1 MTVIEMAVGDE
12 GSRFNTV
19 VAIALITTLLMVL
32 LLPMAFAAG
41 KETSYSAYEDTSD
54 ASQLSDVRTTL
65 GPRGA
70 QIGEGVESQGYNIA
84 NTISTPMLVNDWKK
98 PHLTMLLIVGPEKP
112 IDETEAQAIYD
123 FVTKE
128 GGKVVVA
135 ADNSN
140 ANTLAGMF
148 GLTYY
153 DAPLFDSQQMY
164 GIINEDGDEFMH
176 PTNVW
181 GLQSINKDDSEMQES
196 ERNTGCSDQMIEVKS
211 LDSCRMPVM
220 YRQPTGI
227 KVGALETDDPESSDF
242 IQRDINV
249 LSYASKAAF
258 IDIARDGKEG
268 TLQNDAPGDIALTVR
283 IDYPGIM
290 TSDLLRGAAGDSDS
304 GIGDLTVT
312 GSIVFVADDEVF
324 ANQYWTL
331 SRAEEAGLSDE
342 CTGATCWQNELTGG
356 DFWQGNH
363 AYFHALIWDMME
375 LDNND
380 LANTIKNQRDN
391 FNIVFDESR
400 HVTGVASQPFIET
413 ISTIVLL
420 TSDDFLK
427 WLIILN
433 LGLLLLVSIMVVPE
447 KANWRHVFDLTRF
460 RERPTKLDATQYRQ
474 RVQKAL
480 FAKVR
485 VFYDLTRDQMA
496 LKTPAEVQQMIG
508 DPRLV
513 ELAYS
518 TTRTYSP
525 QELRELL
532 TSIRK
537 WGKK

>member
-1 MTVIEMAVGDE
+1 MTVIKMAVGDE

-41 KETSYSAYEDTSD
+41 KETSYSAYEDSSD

-70 QIGEGVESQGYNIA
+70 QIGDDVESQGYNIA

-164 GIINEDGDEFMH
+164 GILNEDGDEFMH

-181 GLQSINKDDSEMQES
+181 GLHSINKDDSEMQES
-196 ERNTGCSDQMIEVKS
+196 EKNTGCSDQMIENKI
-211 LDSCRMPVM
+211 LDSCRMPM
-220 YRQPTGI
+220 MFRQPTGI
-227 KVGALETDDPESSDF
+227 KVGALETDDPESSDY

-268 TLQNDAPGDIALTVR
+268 TLENDAPGDIALTVR
-283 IDYPGIM
+283 IDYPGIV

-331 SRAEEAGLSDE
+331 SRAMEAGLSDE

-460 RERPTKLDATQYRQ
+460 RERPTKLDSTQYRQ

>member
-1 MTVIEMAVGDE
+1 MTVIEMAVGEE

-98 PHLTMLLIVGPEKP
+98 PHLTMLLVVGPEKP

-128 GGKVVVA
+128 GGKVIVA

-164 GIINEDGDEFMH
+164 GIFNEDGEEFMH

-196 ERNTGCSDQMIEVKS
+196 ERNTGCSDHMIEVKS

-227 KVGALETDDPESSDF
+227 KVGALETDDPESSDY

-268 TLQNDAPGDIALTVR
+268 TLQN
-283 IDYPGIM
+283 
-290 TSDLLRGAAGDSDS
+290 
-304 GIGDLTVT
+304 
-312 GSIVFVADDEVF
+312 
-324 ANQYWTL
+324 
-331 SRAEEAGLSDE
+331 
-342 CTGATCWQNELTGG
+342 
-356 DFWQGNH
+356 
-363 AYFHALIWDMME
+363 
-375 LDNND
+375 
-380 LANTIKNQRDN
+380 
-391 FNIVFDESR
+391 
-400 HVTGVASQPFIET
+400 
-413 ISTIVLL
+413 
-420 TSDDFLK
+420 
-427 WLIILN
+427 
-433 LGLLLLVSIMVVPE
+433 
-447 KANWRHVFDLTRF
+447 
-460 RERPTKLDATQYRQ
+460 
-474 RVQKAL
+474 
-480 FAKVR
+480 
-485 VFYDLTRDQMA
+485 
-496 LKTPAEVQQMIG
+496 
-508 DPRLV
+508 
-513 ELAYS
+513 
-518 TTRTYSP
+518 
-525 QELRELL
+525 
-532 TSIRK
+532 
-537 WGKK
+537 

>member
-1 MTVIEMAVGDE
+1 MAVVE
-12 GSRFNTV
+12 EQSRFNTI
-19 VAIALITTLLMVL
+19 VAISLISTLLLVL

-41 KETSYSAYEDTSD
+41 KDTTYSAYEDSSD
-54 ASQLSDVRTTL
+54 AAQLSDARTTL
-65 GPRGA
+65 GP
-70 QIGEGVESQGYNIA
+70 IGGGIDEVQGQGYNIA

-98 PHLTMLLIVGPEKP
+98 PHLTMLLVVGPEKP
-112 IDETEAQAIYD
+112 IDETEAQAIFD
-123 FVTKE
+123 FVTEE
-128 GGKVVVA
+128 GGKVIVA
-135 ADNSN
+135 SDNSN

-153 DAPLFDSQQMY
+153 DAPLYDSQHMY
-164 GIINEDGDEFMH
+164 AVINEDGDEFLH

-181 GLQSINKDDSEMQES
+181 GLHSINKDESEMQDS
-196 ERNTGCSDQMIEVKS
+196 EKSTGCTEQMIDNRI
-211 LDSCRMPVM
+211 LDSCRVPMM
-220 YRQPTGI
+220 FRQPTGI
-227 KVGALETDDPESSDF
+227 KIGALETDDPESSNYVE
-242 IQRDINV
+242 RDVNV
-249 LSYASKAAF
+249 LSYASKSAF
-258 IDIARDGKEG
+258 VDIAGDGKEG
-268 TLQNDAPGDIALTVR
+268 TLENDAPGDIALTVR
-283 IDYPGIM
+283 IDYPGIKA
-290 TSDLLRGAAGDSDS
+290 SDLLRGAAGDAESG

-331 SRAEEAGLSDE
+331 ARAMEAGLSDE
-342 CTGATCWQNELTGG
+342 CTGQTCWQNELTGG

-363 AYFHALIWDMME
+363 AFFHALIWDMME
-375 LDNND
+375 LDNNE
-380 LANTIKNQRDN
+380 LANSITTQRDN

-460 RERPTKLDATQYRQ
+460 RERPTKLDSNEYRQ

-532 TSIRK
+532 TSIRR